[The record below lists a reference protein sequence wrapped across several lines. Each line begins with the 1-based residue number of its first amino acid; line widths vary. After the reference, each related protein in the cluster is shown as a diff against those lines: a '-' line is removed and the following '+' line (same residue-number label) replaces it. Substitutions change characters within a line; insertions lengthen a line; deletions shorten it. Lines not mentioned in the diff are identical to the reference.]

1 MRYTRAISRR
11 IHRRVRLW
19 KWRNFRATSRLR
31 STPSRF
37 TRARKAGKKAQLVPA
52 TGPALLWRWGRFL
65 RLIFGLGGWHIA
77 VDAVL
82 LLRVIQVDIDGLGCL
97 VNVEVLTEGLVAIG
111 NHLHSDFPLRYGRKA
126 CRAL

>member
-52 TGPALLWRWGRFL
+52 TGPALLWRWSRFL

-82 LLRVIQVDIDGLGCL
+82 LRVVATQEIEDDGPALDRLAIVVLYLDRDNGLR
-97 VNVEVLTEGLVAIG
+97 
-111 NHLHSDFPLRYGRKA
+111 
-126 CRAL
+126 